1 MASSLC
7 EACLQNKYPVQDG
20 EYNYMYHDSLLIDG
34 TGHSSV
40 RLANIFPGFPDHSM
54 VISPLFP

>member
-20 EYNYMYHDSLLIDG
+20 EYNYMSHDSLLIDG

-40 RLANIFPGFPDHSM
+40 RLANIFPGFTDHSM